1 MDRTARQVVLA
12 TVAVL
17 VIAVAAATLPNPVS
31 EGGVSPTPV
40 EESPD
45 SGGDGIEF
53 GGDGVSFGLG
63 GGSFGFR
70 ALCFP
75 FLLSPWFVLG
85 AILAILAI
93 GYVIYRRTDIIATIG
108 VMGFLLL
115 PAFLVYLLLTDCRS
129 PAESPESTSP
139 LPEYNIS
146 FLFEGGGGSGAA
158 GSGTVPTTSPT
169 FLLFLGLV
177 GLVVLVVFLRATADD
192 DLLAEPAADESAEE
206 SPSLAAVGAA
216 AGRAADRIEGRASV
230 DNEVFKAW
238 AEMTELLD
246 LERPETVTP
255 GEFAAEATAAGMDPD
270 HVTELTDLFQ
280 AVRYGGKEP
289 TPERETRAVETLR
302 KIETAYANEA
312 DGEGADADS

>member
-1 MDRTARQVVLA
+1 M
-12 TVAVL
+12 
-17 VIAVAAATLPNPVS
+17 
-31 EGGVSPTPV
+31 
-40 EESPD
+40 
-45 SGGDGIEF
+45 
-53 GGDGVSFGLG
+53 
-63 GGSFGFR
+63 
-70 ALCFP
+70 
-75 FLLSPWFVLG
+75 
-85 AILAILAI
+85 
-93 GYVIYRRTDIIATIG
+93 
-108 VMGFLLL
+108 
-115 PAFLVYLLLTDCRS
+115 
-129 PAESPESTSP
+129 
-139 LPEYNIS
+139 
-146 FLFEGGGGSGAA
+146 
-158 GSGTVPTTSPT
+158 
-169 FLLFLGLV
+169 
-177 GLVVLVVFLRATADD
+177 ADD
-192 DLLAEPAADESAEE
+192 DLLAEPAEDAIADE

-302 KIETAYANEA
+302 KIEAAYANDA